1 MIVGIGIDLVE
12 IERIRKLAERYDS
25 FLGRVFAPAELEH
38 CQAKQDPYPHL
49 AARIAAKEAVF
60 KALGTGWSGG
70 VTWSDVV
77 VENDSAGGPTV
88 RLSGTAEQVARD
100 LGVQKTHLS
109 LTHGKAYACAQVVME
124 GAQEETD

>member
-49 AARIAAKEAVF
+49 AARVAAKEAVF
-60 KALGTGWSGG
+60 KALGTGWSHG
-70 VTWSDVV
+70 VTWTDIV
-77 VENDSAGGPTV
+77 VENNSAGSPTV
-88 RLSGTAEQVARD
+88 RLSGAAERKARE

-109 LTHGKAYACAQVVME
+109 LTHGPVYACAQVVME
-124 GAQEETD
+124 GRWQESG